1 MNDSIKLVAFDL
13 DGVLIDEPGSWMQVH
28 KALGTQ
34 DKAHQHACAFFNGK
48 ISFEDWARKDVAL
61 WNGTR
66 ISKINDIL
74 YGIPLMDG
82 VSETLSELKDMGFKI
97 AIITGGLKTLADR
110 IRKTHNLDYSIGNE
124 LTTRDGK
131 IIGVKKDVDFYSK
144 GRILSEIASQEGIT
158 TSQCACIGD
167 HVNDIPMF
175 KLAGLSIAFNPK
187 DEELRKHADYVIEEK
202 KIRDIIAYL
211 TEQPCT
217 SPAQT

>member
-34 DKAHQHACAFFNGK
+34 DKAHQHACAFFNGE
-48 ISFEDWARKDVAL
+48 ISFEDWAIKDVAL
-61 WNGTR
+61 WKGTR
-66 ISKINDIL
+66 VDRIKEIL
-74 YGIPLMDG
+74 YGIPLIDG
-82 VSETLSELKDMGFKI
+82 VSETLTELKNMGFKI
-97 AIITGGLKTLADR
+97 AIITGGLKILADR
-110 IRKTHNLDYSIGNE
+110 IRETHNLDYSIGND

-131 IIGVKKDVDFYSK
+131 VTGVEKDVDFYGK
-144 GRILSEIASQEGIT
+144 GKILSEIADKEGIT

-175 KLAGLSIAFNPK
+175 KLAGLSVAFNPK
-187 DEELRKHADYVIEEK
+187 DDELRKHADYVIKDK
-202 KIRDIIAYL
+202 KIRKIIAYL
-211 TEQPCT
+211 TKQQCT